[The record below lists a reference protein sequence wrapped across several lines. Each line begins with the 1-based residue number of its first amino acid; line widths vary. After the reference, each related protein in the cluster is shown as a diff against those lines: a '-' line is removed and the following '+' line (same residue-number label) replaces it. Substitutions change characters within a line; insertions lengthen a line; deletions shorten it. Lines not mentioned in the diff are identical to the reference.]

1 MSVKFTSTKITNAS
15 SKVDKYLNTIYVLKD
30 KIKEDDIEFLDEFM
44 QDIDSWRVCLDEID
58 LSIKKHLNTEKQNEY
73 KIDKVKKEIII
84 YKLWKK
90 HSIQSEYKPNYYIQ
104 NQFLTVK
111 KRKRYLV
118 VRIKH

>member
-1 MSVKFTSTKITNAS
+1 MSVKFTSTKITNAR

-84 YKLWKK
+84 Y
-90 HSIQSEYKPNYYIQ
+90 
-104 NQFLTVK
+104 
-111 KRKRYLV
+111 
-118 VRIKH
+118 

>member
-1 MSVKFTSTKITNAS
+1 MNPAGVEIEVHFEGTIWMKELQDLVKNKIFKIS
-15 SKVDKYLNTIYVLKD
+15 KD

-84 YKLWKK
+84 Y
-90 HSIQSEYKPNYYIQ
+90 
-104 NQFLTVK
+104 
-111 KRKRYLV
+111 
-118 VRIKH
+118 

>member
-1 MSVKFTSTKITNAS
+1 MSVKFTSTKITNAR

-58 LSIKKHLNTEKQNEY
+58 LSIKKHLNTEKQIEY

-84 YKLWKK
+84 Y
-90 HSIQSEYKPNYYIQ
+90 
-104 NQFLTVK
+104 
-111 KRKRYLV
+111 
-118 VRIKH
+118 

>member
-15 SKVDKYLNTIYVLKD
+15 SKVDKYPNIIYVLKD

-73 KIDKVKKEIII
+73 KIDKAKKEIII
-84 YKLWKK
+84 Y
-90 HSIQSEYKPNYYIQ
+90 
-104 NQFLTVK
+104 
-111 KRKRYLV
+111 
-118 VRIKH
+118 